1 MATKLLL
8 LKDVECLGRSGDIVS
23 PASGYA
29 RNFLIP
35 QKLGIIADKQ
45 ALLKQQR
52 LKDERI
58 KRAVIDKKESQEISE
73 RIQGISLT
81 TVVKVDHDGHMY
93 GSVAVADI
101 IRLLH
106 DSVQVELDKK
116 SILLNHPIKT
126 TGVHTIEVRL
136 KEDVNASF
144 NLKVMSEEAHRKA
157 QEEESS
163 KSQESSS

>member
-23 PASGYA
+23 TAAGYA

-52 LKDERI
+52 LKDERTKKAI
-58 KRAVIDKKESQEISE
+58 IDKKESQEVSE
-73 RIQGISLT
+73 RIQGVTLT
-81 TVVKVDHDGHMY
+81 TIVKVDHEGHMY
-93 GSVAVADI
+93 GSVAIADI

-106 DSVQVELDKK
+106 DTVQVELDKK
-116 SILLNHPIKT
+116 CIQLSHPIKA
-126 TGVHTIEVRL
+126 TGMHTIEVKL

-144 NLKVMSEEAHRKA
+144 ILNVISEEAHRKA
-157 QEEESS
+157 QEESS
-163 KSQESSS
+163 KSEAS